1 MITCKLLFKKAG
13 FKFTVERKASFGS
26 GKNIEIGLN
35 SGLGRKCSLP
45 SSLII
50 GNDVMMGPDVIIL
63 GQNHNF
69 SNTDEPMRLQGY
81 IKHSKNTLIIED
93 DVWIGQRAIIT
104 ASVKKIGKGSI
115 IGAGAGACC
124 GGIGVAL
131 ISIFGAV
138 GGVAT
143 SVLTNFEIPLR
154 AASIVILVFTY
165 FMIVRD
171 LNKECKVQFDKFRD

>member
-1 MITCKLLFKKAG
+1 MGLFALIFLGLFLPLIYVSEFLFFEPYLLFYVAEYD
-13 FKFTVERKASFGS
+13 V
-26 GKNIEIGLN
+26 LN
-35 SGLGRKCSLP
+35 FISV
-45 SSLII
+45 LII
-50 GNDVMMGPDVIIL
+50 CIL
-63 GQNHNF
+63 TGLVLSMSIF
-69 SNTDEPMRLQGY
+69 RIRFLQ
-81 IKHSKNTLIIED
+81 
-93 DVWIGQRAIIT
+93 
-104 ASVKKIGKGSI
+104 ASTKKLRTGLLGSI

-154 AASIVILVFTY
+154 VASIAILVFTY

-171 LNKECKVQFDKFRD
+171 LNKECKVEFDKFRD

>member
-1 MITCKLLFKKAG
+1 MGLFSALFVGLFLPLIYVTEYLFFEPYFLFYVAEYEILNFISIVAICVLTGIVLSMSIFRIRFLQASTKKL
-13 FKFTVERKASFGS
+13 R
-26 GKNIEIGLN
+26 
-35 SGLGRKCSLP
+35 SGLL
-45 SSLII
+45 
-50 GNDVMMGPDVIIL
+50 
-63 GQNHNF
+63 
-69 SNTDEPMRLQGY
+69 
-81 IKHSKNTLIIED
+81 
-93 DVWIGQRAIIT
+93 
-104 ASVKKIGKGSI
+104 GSI

-154 AASIVILVFTY
+154 VLSIGILVFTY

-171 LNKECKVQFDKFRD
+171 LNKECKVKFDRFRD

>member
-1 MITCKLLFKKAG
+1 MGLFALIFLGLFLPLIYVSEFLFFEPYLLFYVAEYDVLNFISILTICILTGLVLSMSIFRIRFLQASTKKLR
-13 FKFTVERKASFGS
+13 T
-26 GKNIEIGLN
+26 GL
-35 SGLGRKCSLP
+35 L
-45 SSLII
+45 
-50 GNDVMMGPDVIIL
+50 
-63 GQNHNF
+63 
-69 SNTDEPMRLQGY
+69 
-81 IKHSKNTLIIED
+81 
-93 DVWIGQRAIIT
+93 
-104 ASVKKIGKGSI
+104 GSI

-154 AASIVILVFTY
+154 VASIAILVFTY

-171 LNKECKVQFDKFRD
+171 LNKECKVEFDRFRD